1 MGAYRIGNENLTMPL
16 PFYKIAIVGAG
27 GVGGYFGGKLALAG
41 KDVTFIA
48 RGAHLKALQ
57 EKGLKVISIQGD
69 FHLPVKA
76 TDNPAEIDPVEVVL
90 FCVKSYSTEE
100 AARQCLPLIKPETML
115 ISLQNGV
122 DNEEKLAQILGAD
135 KILGGVAYIGAGI
148 KEPGVILH
156 TLSGKFVFG
165 EMQGGISPRIKT
177 LEQFFQAAGLDAKA
191 VEDTQKKLWE
201 KLMWNAAFNGIS
213 AATGTTLEEIATHF
227 LGKEWACLI
236 MEEVRQVA
244 AKLGIEIAPESVER
258 YVEGSAKAAGVKTS
272 TLQDLEAGKP
282 LEVEALNGIVV
293 EKGQKLGVPTPYNFG
308 LYAALTMMGKNR
320 E

>member
-1 MGAYRIGNENLTMPL
+1 MSL
-16 PFYKIAIVGAG
+16 PFYKIAVVGAG

-48 RGAHLKALQ
+48 RGEHLKALQ
-57 EKGLKVISIQGD
+57 NNGLRVISVKGD

-76 TDNPAEIDPVEVVL
+76 TDNPAQVGPVEVVL

-100 AARQCLPLIKPETML
+100 AARQCLPLMGPETVV

-122 DNEEKLAQILGAD
+122 DNEEKLAAILGRE

-156 TLSGKFVFG
+156 TLPGKFAFG
-165 EMQGGISPRIKT
+165 ELPGGISPRVKE
-177 LEQFFQAAGLDAKA
+177 LEQFFQAAGVEAKA
-191 VEDTQKKLWE
+191 NENIQKALWD

-213 AATGTTLEEIATHF
+213 AATGATLDEIGEEP
-227 LGKEWACLI
+227 LGKEWVRKV
-236 MEEVRQVA
+236 MEEVRAVA
-244 AKLGIEIAPESVER
+244 AASGIELVVER
-258 YVEGSAKAAGVKTS
+258 MEYFVESSIKSKGVKTS

-282 LEVEALNGIVV
+282 LEAEALNGMVV
-293 EKGQKLGVPTPYNFG
+293 KKGQELGVPTPYNFG
-308 LYAALTMMGKNR
+308 LYAALSMIDKVTRKISLEFRKN
-320 E
+320 